1 MNEYSTK
8 GKCVQY
14 LKPQIKICDVV
25 TEQGLAVS
33 SGIESVSSYDVFQD

>member
-1 MNEYSTK
+1 MNECSTK

-14 LKPQIKICDVV
+14 AKPQIKICEVV

-33 SGIESVSSYDVFQD
+33 AEIESVSSYNVFED